1 MCIRDRKTGD
11 WIPFKTGDIV
21 SPATNETGLSFYP
34 YGVYTESGNKTA
46 LINESAAAFYW
57 IGDDVNGL
65 TETVIFMKSTSNDI
79 NDTGSNKVKD
89 KDYYIAVPIRCIKE

>member
-1 MCIRDRKTGD
+1 MSL
-11 WIPFKTGDIV
+11 P
-21 SPATNETGLSFYP
+21 
-34 YGVYTESGNKTA
+34 
-46 LINESAAAFYW
+46 AAFYW

-89 KDYYIAVPIRCIKE
+89 KDYYIAVPIRCIKEQPNNKSISHFFFVFLFPMYK